1 MSDAPQGAERRKHRR
16 VPKKIM
22 LKFRGV
28 APAAAIDRAD
38 LVGIMVEV
46 SRGGLTLRSP
56 RPYAPGAIVEL
67 QLPETELG
75 PARRLHLKVAWQKR
89 VENSTQF
96 DVGGGFVKYVPQTA
110 SATSAE
116 PAGGGTRRYKTAAL
130 KATGNTMRRAKE
142 GADKRQHTRYLQ
154 KVYVK
159 YRCVSKG
166 MFHETDDR
174 VGVLL
179 DFSRGGF
186 VFAGVREYTVGS
198 IIEIK
203 FPETPLGPAS
213 TLHAKVVRTSP
224 HDRPAQHR
232 VACSFV
238 QES

>member
-1 MSDAPQGAERRKHRR
+1 MSGRSEGAERRKHRR

-28 APAAAIDRAD
+28 APDTAVDRAD
-38 LVGIMVEV
+38 HVGIMVEV
-46 SRGGLTLRSP
+46 SRGGMTLRSP
-56 RPYAPGAIVEL
+56 RPYAAGSIVEL

-89 VENSTQF
+89 VDSSTQY
-96 DVGGGFVKYVPQTA
+96 DVGGGFVKYSPQA
-110 SATSAE
+110 ESAKADE
-116 PAGGGTRRYKTAAL
+116 PAASGTRRYKTAAL
-130 KATGNTMRRAKE
+130 AATGNTMRRTKE
-142 GADKRQHTRYLQ
+142 GADKREHTRYLQ

-159 YRCVSKG
+159 YRCVTKG
-166 MFHETDDR
+166 MFQESDDR

-186 VFAGVREYTVGS
+186 VFAGAREYTVGS
-198 IIEIK
+198 IIQIK
-203 FPETPLGPAS
+203 FPETPLGAAS

-238 QES
+238 KES